1 MPGER
6 AVASLF
12 RTGRRGMERDHDK
25 LATILAMAQSIRKL
39 AQELGDA
46 ELVDAASKIERKV
59 IRMMSN

>member
-1 MPGER
+1 
-6 AVASLF
+6 
-12 RTGRRGMERDHDK
+12 MERDHDK

-46 ELVDAASKIERKV
+46 ELVDAASRIERKV